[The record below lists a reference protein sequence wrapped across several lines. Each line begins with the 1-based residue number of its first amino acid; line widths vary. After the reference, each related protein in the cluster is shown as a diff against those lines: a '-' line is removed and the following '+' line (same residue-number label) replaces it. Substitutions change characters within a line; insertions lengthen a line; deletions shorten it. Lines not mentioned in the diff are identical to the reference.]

1 MPQTRING
9 DLYDEFLVST
19 SALTPTTTT
28 RVVAV
33 AESTLLVA
41 VAQDREGITIE
52 NRSTATLYL
61 SFSDPATVNNSFLAM
76 APNTFLVFDRQLI
89 IASAIYGIWSA
100 ANGAAHVTSF
110 S

>member
-19 SALTPTTTT
+19 SALTPSTT
-28 RVVAV
+28 RVVA
-33 AESTLLVA
+33 ATESTPLVA
-41 VAQDREGITIE
+41 AAQDREGIAIE

-61 SFSDPATVNNSFLAM
+61 SFSDPATANNSFLAM
-76 APNTFLVFDRQLI
+76 APSSFLVFDRQLI

-100 ANGAAHVTSF
+100 ANGAAHVTTF